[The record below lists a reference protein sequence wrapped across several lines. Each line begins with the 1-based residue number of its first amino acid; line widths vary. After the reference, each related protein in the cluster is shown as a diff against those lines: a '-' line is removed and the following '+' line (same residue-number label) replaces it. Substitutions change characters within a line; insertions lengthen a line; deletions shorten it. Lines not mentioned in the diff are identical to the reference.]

1 MSRSGIRRS
10 IIRNYVS
17 LIIDPK
23 AAYDTVVMKGANLL
37 HLSPE
42 RCSLFHVSGCK
53 IMNRDMEESD
63 GCHPW
68 SIGRYLN
75 STYSKHS
82 AFKLG
87 ILCEDE
93 SSEVLYS
100 LI

>member
-1 MSRSGIRRS
+1 
-10 IIRNYVS
+10 
-17 LIIDPK
+17 
-23 AAYDTVVMKGANLL
+23 
-37 HLSPE
+37 
-42 RCSLFHVSGCK
+42 
-53 IMNRDMEESD
+53 MNRDMEESD

-93 SSEVLYS
+93 SSEVFS
-100 LI
+100 F